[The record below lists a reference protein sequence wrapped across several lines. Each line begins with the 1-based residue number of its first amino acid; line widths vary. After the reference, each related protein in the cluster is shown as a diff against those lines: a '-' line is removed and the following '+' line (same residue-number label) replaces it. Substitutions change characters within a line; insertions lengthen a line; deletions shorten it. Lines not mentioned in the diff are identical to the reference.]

1 MQRAGVIWSKTSVI
15 TGVGES
21 MQDQKTGLKSI
32 SEDSRLKL
40 KSMITME
47 MQRTQ
52 KNSSAREM
60 CGVDLL

>member
-1 MQRAGVIWSKTSVI
+1 MQRAGVIWSKPSVI

-32 SEDSRLKL
+32 SEDSRLEL

-60 CGVDLL
+60 CGGDLL